1 MSYDLKIPC
10 RIDDEV
16 YVIRRY
22 RSEPTI
28 KKGKVSQMYFVG
40 KEMRLAIVVEN
51 IARGEWGKVVFAT
64 YGEALERLTTLIQ
77 KIKNR
82 EENQN

>member
-1 MSYDLKIPC
+1 MDIIKIPC

-51 IARGEWGKVVFAT
+51 IARGEWGKVVFPT
-64 YGEALERLTTLIQ
+64 YDEAKQRIEQLHRT
-77 KIKNR
+77 KNF
-82 EENQN
+82 